1 MAADDPTILAARGV
15 NLGNSS
21 LCATCA
27 GPLPVQG
34 CLNGVCPSCLAR
46 SMTWVLG
53 EDDVEGDAF
62 DFFDSPPPSVRGY
75 RIGALAGSGG
85 LGLVFRATRE
95 EDGMMVALK
104 VLSSRWTSDIEQIAR
119 FEREAAMLASLSH
132 PHIVRFIDSGKTEN
146 GDSFLITEFVE
157 GVDLRRKAMGR
168 PLPPTETLKIFSQI
182 CLAVE
187 HAHGAGIVHRDLKPS
202 NVLIA
207 LDGTVKVADFGIAK
221 APRQTLSDLSI
232 TKSNVAIGTP
242 YYMAPECLR
251 QLSNS
256 TPQSDIYSL
265 GVMLYELLTGSL
277 PIGSFIPASRKT
289 GLDQRI
295 DSVISQ
301 ALAEDPARRFSSV
314 RVFRD
319 AVKRLTSRRRWRLWL
334 AVTASVMG
342 LGGLVA
348 GSVHVQREQERIKSR
363 PELVAAPLR
372 PYVNELGMKFIPL
385 PEHNVLFSLWETRIQ
400 DYEAF
405 VRDEN
410 DDDFTVVGLA
420 IKEHLSPG
428 PKTIN
433 TKPGGKPP
441 AVGMRII
448 GLRGWEESLG
458 YAWNDPGWPTTP
470 EHPACGISYDEAVAF
485 CQWLTAKERASK
497 RISANHTYRL
507 PTSTEWQDAA
517 NRPSATTETGNK
529 TAEFVWG
536 DAWPPPRNAGNL
548 TGREVSQPPWPGWS
562 TLDYEDGY
570 PRTAPVGQFTPSA
583 LGFFDLEG
591 NVKEWCAPLPGGD
604 STRYMPLRG
613 AAWGVNAKRELFRV
627 AYLSLADPTEHH
639 SLHGFRCVLEY
650 PAPEGK

>member
-1 MAADDPTILAARGV
+1 
-15 NLGNSS
+15 
-21 LCATCA
+21 
-27 GPLPVQG
+27 
-34 CLNGVCPSCLAR
+34 
-46 SMTWVLG
+46 
-53 EDDVEGDAF
+53 
-62 DFFDSPPPSVRGY
+62 
-75 RIGALAGSGG
+75 
-85 LGLVFRATRE
+85 LVFRATRE

-104 VLSSRWTSDIEQIAR
+104 VLSTRWTSDIEQIAR

-132 PHIVRFIDSGKTEN
+132 PNIVRFIDSGKTEN

-168 PLPPTETLKIFSQI
+168 PLPPAETLKIFSQI

-301 ALAEDPARRFSSV
+301 ALAEDPARRFPSV

-420 IKEHLSPG
+420 IK
-428 PKTIN
+428 
-433 TKPGGKPP
+433 
-441 AVGMRII
+441 
-448 GLRGWEESLG
+448 
-458 YAWNDPGWPTTP
+458 
-470 EHPACGISYDEAVAF
+470 
-485 CQWLTAKERASK
+485 
-497 RISANHTYRL
+497 
-507 PTSTEWQDAA
+507 
-517 NRPSATTETGNK
+517 
-529 TAEFVWG
+529 
-536 DAWPPPRNAGNL
+536 
-548 TGREVSQPPWPGWS
+548 
-562 TLDYEDGY
+562 
-570 PRTAPVGQFTPSA
+570 
-583 LGFFDLEG
+583 
-591 NVKEWCAPLPGGD
+591 
-604 STRYMPLRG
+604 
-613 AAWGVNAKRELFRV
+613 
-627 AYLSLADPTEHH
+627 
-639 SLHGFRCVLEY
+639 
-650 PAPEGK
+650 